1 MSFPGEDL
9 AEDISDLFEDGKIPD
24 FESDLD
30 SDAVDGVGNPYK
42 MITKKFQRMNFASHV
57 VKAPAES
64 QVDGTV
70 STKVAPGMV
79 VKKFK
84 LYEKERMRERNNLN

>member
-9 AEDISDLFEDGKIPD
+9 VRDISDLFEDGKIPN

-30 SDAVDGVGNPYK
+30 TDAVDGVVNPYK
-42 MITKKFQRMNFASHV
+42 MITKKFQKMNFASHA

-79 VKKFK
+79 IEKFQ
-84 LYEKERMRERNNLN
+84 NW

>member
-9 AEDISDLFEDGKIPD
+9 VRDISDLFEDGKIPD

-30 SDAVDGVGNPYK
+30 TDAVDGVVNPYK
-42 MITKKFQRMNFASHV
+42 MITKKFQKMNFASHA

-79 VKKFK
+79 IEKFQ
-84 LYEKERMRERNNLN
+84 NW